1 MDFTDLMAQM
11 RRNTE
16 ASNGLLEDTRLVAA
30 MGSRLALSL
39 FVSAIRPGAQLVGA
53 VTCEA
58 AALQRLDQHQAD
70 LLLCTDQLE
79 QGNGGSLVAAARQ
92 IRPQLRTLLIVTQ
105 PRRTAWIQQALQ
117 SGCDGLCL
125 ESNIGMGTVL
135 QALTCVDLGAAYI
148 DRDLR
153 AAQLHGLSGLD
164 GQPLSPLTPRERE
177 VLTLMSH
184 SLNNQE
190 IAQRL
195 VISPE
200 TAKTHVQRILTKL
213 QARDRLQ
220 AALQGI
226 RAGLVEWPEPR

>member
-16 ASNGLLEDTRLVAA
+16 ASNGLLEGTRLVAA

-53 VTCEA
+53 VTSEA
-58 AALQRLDQHQAD
+58 AALQRLEQHQAD
-70 LLLCTDQLE
+70 LLLCTDRLE
-79 QGNGGSLVAAARQ
+79 QGHGASLVAAAKG

-105 PRRTAWIQQALQ
+105 PRRTALIEQALQ
-117 SGCDGLCL
+117 AGCDGLCL

-153 AAQLHGLSGLD
+153 ASQLHGLSGLD
-164 GQPLSPLTPRERE
+164 GHPLTPLTPRERE
-177 VLTLMSH
+177 VLMLMSQ
-184 SLNNQE
+184 SLNNLE

-200 TAKTHVQRILTKL
+200 TVKSHVQRIVTKL

-220 AALQGI
+220 AVLQGI

>member
-1 MDFTDLMAQM
+1 MDFTERLAQL
-11 RRNTE
+11 RQNTE
-16 ASNGLLEDTRLVAA
+16 ASNGLLEGTRLVAA
-30 MGSRLALSL
+30 MGSRMALSL

-53 VTCEA
+53 VTSKV
-58 AALQRLDQHQAD
+58 AALQRLEQHQAD

-79 QGNGGSLVAAARQ
+79 QGNGASLVAAAKRL
-92 IRPQLRTLLIVTQ
+92 RPQLRTLLIVTQ
-105 PRRTAWIQQALQ
+105 PQRTALLQQALQ
-117 SGCDGLCL
+117 AGCDGLCL

-153 AAQLHGLSGLD
+153 AAQLHGLTGLA

-177 VLTLMSH
+177 VLTLISY

-200 TAKTHVQRILTKL
+200 TAKTHVQRILNKL

>member
-1 MDFTDLMAQM
+1 MDFTERLKQL
-11 RRNTE
+11 RQNTE
-16 ASNGLLEDTRLVAA
+16 ASNGLLEGTRLVVA

-53 VTCEA
+53 VTGEA
-58 AALQRLDQHQAD
+58 EALQRLERHQAD

-79 QGNGGSLVAAARQ
+79 QGNGGSLVAAAKRLS
-92 IRPQLRTLLIVTQ
+92 PQLRTLLIVTQ
-105 PRRTAWIQQALQ
+105 PRRTAQIEQALQ
-117 SGCDGLCL
+117 AGCDGLCL

-153 AAQLHGLSGLD
+153 PSQLQGWAGLD
-164 GQPLSPLTPRERE
+164 GQPLTPLTPRERE

-220 AALQGI
+220 AVLQGI
-226 RAGLVEWPEPR
+226 RLGLVEWPEPR

>member
-1 MDFTDLMAQM
+1 
-11 RRNTE
+11 
-16 ASNGLLEDTRLVAA
+16 
-30 MGSRLALSL
+30 
-39 FVSAIRPGAQLVGA
+39 VGA

-79 QGNGGSLVAAARQ
+79 QGNGGSLVAAAKQ

-105 PRRTAWIQQALQ
+105 PRRTALIQQALQ